1 MAASDPVDR
10 FVEDLFNTISKQ
22 SEALLS
28 QHYPVLA
35 SKIMPLAIL
44 AGMVWLALK
53 VIRVHAGKD
62 PSDVW
67 PWIRALL
74 TLVFVFWGLTW
85 GAGGTKIFHSFTELR
100 DDTVSIFMGGKSIV
114 EYTEFAYDKFSTV
127 AAHLMTAS
135 WMNIGI
141 VLLGL
146 LVQLLA
152 CVIVIFVLLLKVGS
166 EMGMAI
172 TMVLGP
178 LFLPT
183 LMWDST
189 RSYGMNWFSAMLKFA
204 LVGVL
209 LGICV
214 VFSFGIGELF
224 MGSTSATSGLLAIDV
239 AKVEVRQ
246 VSACVI
252 LELFM
257 LLFLA
262 FGVRPLASAL
272 ASSGAAGGGLAEMAA
287 GFAMSQIMSKLT
299 GGKGGGK
306 TPDSLTN
313 ISNTQASQG
322 KQLDRIESN
331 LSSGGTQGTSSGS
344 GEPSGAGQPGG
355 PGSGSGSGDAG
366 GSGGTGQSSGSD
378 GAKW

>member
-10 FVEDLFNTISKQ
+10 FVEDLFNTVSQQ

-114 EYTEFAYDKFSTV
+114 EYTEFAYDKFSAV

-141 VLLGL
+141 ILLGE
-146 LVQLLA
+146 LVQLLD
-152 CVIVIFVLLLKVGS
+152 CLIVIVVLLLKVGS
-166 EMGMAI
+166 EMGLAI

-183 LMWDST
+183 LMWDNT
-189 RSYGMNWFSAMLKFA
+189 RSYGMSWFSAMLKFA

-209 LGICV
+209 LGVCV
-214 VFSFGIGELF
+214 VFSFGICELF
-224 MGSTSATSGLLAIDV
+224 MGSAGASATSGLLNIAP
-239 AKVEVRQ
+239 AKVEARQ
-246 VSACVI
+246 VSACII

-287 GFAMSQIMSKLT
+287 GFALSQIMSKLT
-299 GGKGGGK
+299 GGKGGGQ
-306 TPDSLTN
+306 TPNSLTN

-322 KQLDRIESN
+322 KQLDRIESG
-331 LSSGGTQGTSSGS
+331 LSSGGGQGSPSGS

-366 GSGGTGQSSGSD
+366 GTGQSSESD